1 MERFDIYFFGETL
14 PTADSTAVREGVG
27 RLFKLQGAA
36 VDRLFSG
43 KPLRVKKDVDV
54 DAASRYRA
62 AFREI
67 GALIQIV
74 PAGTSPAAPA
84 ASRSAPA
91 DDHGGAA
98 EPAPAA
104 APIAP
109 GPSPTSRRPAQ
120 APDDDQATLARS
132 LTLTIV
138 EETFPDEDS
147 LPRSAVGHAPA
158 MTLAE
163 PGATID
169 DTPPAL
175 PAAIDTRGL
184 EALPPNT
191 GSLADCRAE
200 KPPRPI
206 PDISHLRLVDD

>member
-1 MERFDIYFFGETL
+1 MERFDIYFFGEAL
-14 PTADSTAVREGVG
+14 PTADPKAVREGVG

-36 VDRLFSG
+36 IDRLFSG

-74 PAGTSPAAPA
+74 PAGTSPAASRPVPA
-84 ASRSAPA
+84 GRN
-91 DDHGGAA
+91 GGAT
-98 EPAPAA
+98 EPVSAA

-109 GPSPTSRRPAQ
+109 GPAPKSPPTQ
-120 APDDDQATLARS
+120 DPDDDQSTLART

-147 LPRSAVGHAPA
+147 PPRSAAGHAPA

-169 DTPPAL
+169 DTLTAP

-191 GSLADCRAE
+191 GSLADCRAD